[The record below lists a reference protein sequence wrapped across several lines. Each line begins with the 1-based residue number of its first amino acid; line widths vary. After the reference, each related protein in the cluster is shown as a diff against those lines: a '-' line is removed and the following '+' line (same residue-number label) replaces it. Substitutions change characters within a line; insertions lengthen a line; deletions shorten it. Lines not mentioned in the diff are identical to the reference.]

1 MADNFMLNQS
11 AATATLEKRDREMI
25 PRVLVRAMFG
35 LMGISLAT
43 VAFAR
48 WTDQPLSAV
57 PPQDVAVKTERS
69 MQIFS
74 KMDGSARVVDIDG
87 TLVADLDPTQG
98 GFIAGVSRAL
108 ARVRGNHGVSATA
121 PVRVVRYVDGRL
133 ALVDDATG
141 WRAELFG
148 FGHDNA
154 AAFARLLE
162 E

>member
-1 MADNFMLNQS
+1 MADNLMLNQQ
-11 AATATLEKRDREMI
+11 AATATLDKRDREMI
-25 PRVLVRAMFG
+25 PRFLVRAMFA
-35 LMGISLAT
+35 LMAVSLIV

-48 WTDQPLSAV
+48 WTGHPPSAM
-57 PPQDVAVKTERS
+57 PPQDVAIKTQRTL
-69 MQIFS
+69 QIS
-74 KMDGSARVVDIDG
+74 AEMNGSVRVVDIDG
-87 TLVADLDPTQG
+87 TMVADLDPTQG

-108 ARVRGNHGVSATA
+108 ARVRGNHGVAIDA
-121 PVRVVRYVDGRL
+121 PVRVVRFEDGRL
-133 ALVDDATG
+133 TLIDDATG

>member
-1 MADNFMLNQS
+1 MADNIMLNQQ
-11 AATATLEKRDREMI
+11 AATATLDRRDREMI
-25 PRVLVRAMFG
+25 PRILVRAMFA
-35 LMGISLAT
+35 LMAISLVV

-48 WTDQPLSAV
+48 WTGHPPSAL

-69 MQIFS
+69 VQIFA
-74 KMDGSARVVDIDG
+74 KMDGSARVVDVDG

-108 ARVRGNHGVSATA
+108 ARIRGNQGVALSA
-121 PVRVVRYVDGRL
+121 PVRIIRFEDGRL
-133 ALVDDATG
+133 ALMDDETG

>member
-1 MADNFMLNQS
+1 MADNTMLNQHD
-11 AATATLEKRDREMI
+11 ATATLQRRDREMI

-35 LMGISLAT
+35 LMAISLAV

-48 WTDQPLSAV
+48 WTDQPLSAL
-57 PPQDVAVKTERS
+57 PPQDVAVQTERS
-69 MQIFS
+69 VQIFA
-74 KMDGSARVVDIDG
+74 KMDGSARIVDVDG
-87 TLVADLDPTQG
+87 TLVADLAPNEG
-98 GFIAGVSRAL
+98 GFVAGVSRAL
-108 ARVRGNHGVSATA
+108 ARVRDNAGVTATA
-121 PVRVVRYVDGRL
+121 PVRIIRFEDGRL
-133 ALVDDATG
+133 ALRDDLTG

>member
-1 MADNFMLNQS
+1 MADNYMLNQH

-35 LMGISLAT
+35 LMAITLLVT
-43 VAFAR
+43 AFAS
-48 WTDQPLSAV
+48 WTDHPLSAL

-69 MQIFS
+69 VQIFA

-108 ARVRGNHGVSATA
+108 ARVRGNQGVVETA
-121 PVRVVRYVDGRL
+121 PVRVIRYVDGRL

-141 WRAELFG
+141 WKAELFG

>member
-1 MADNFMLNQS
+1 MADNVMLNQH
-11 AATATLEKRDREMI
+11 AATSTLEKRDREMI
-25 PRVLVRAMFG
+25 PRVLVRGMFG
-35 LMGISLAT
+35 MMAITLAVT
-43 VAFAR
+43 AFAR
-48 WTDQPLSAV
+48 WTGQPISAL
-57 PPQDVAVKTERS
+57 PPQDVAVQTERS
-69 MQIFS
+69 MQIFA
-74 KMDGSARVVDIDG
+74 KMDGSARIVDIDG

-108 ARVRGNHGVSATA
+108 ARVRDNQGVAASA

-141 WRAELFG
+141 WKAELFG